1 MIRRPPRSTR
11 TDTLF
16 PYTTL
21 FRSGEAFNLRLE
33 VIEQQAQ
40 NVPPD
45 RELGTD
51 RPGRSHSS
59 VGPGR
64 SAMQET
70 DFHEQAE
77 DRFIAE
83 VAGFLGDHSRI
94 NGNNVVVIAPPRTL
108 GRLRPHS
115 PNGTAQHVIPE
126 IRKDLTGHT
135 VADNTRQPLDVELC
149 TKTGA

>member
-21 FRSGEAFNLRLE
+21 FRS
-33 VIEQQAQ
+33 
-40 NVPPD
+40 
-45 RELGTD
+45 
-51 RPGRSHSS
+51 
-59 VGPGR
+59 
-64 SAMQET
+64 MQET

-94 NGNNVVVIAPPRTL
+94 NGNNVVVISPPRTL
-108 GRLRPHS
+108 GRLRQHY
-115 PNGTAQHVIPE
+115 PNGPAARVIAE
-126 IRKDLTGHT
+126 IPNALTGHPLT
-135 VADNTRQPLDVELC
+135 DIPRLLSDSEVCSKSCASTGSLSKYPLIVRLAQPN
-149 TKTGA
+149 AFN

>member
-1 MIRRPPRSTR
+1 MRVPRG
-11 TDTLF
+11 
-16 PYTTL
+16 TTVL
-21 FRSGEAFNLRLE
+21 VADGGKMLLLENRGEAFNLRLE

-40 NVPPD
+40 NIPPD

-108 GRLRPHS
+108 GRLRQHY
-115 PNGTAQHVIPE
+115 PNGTADRVIAE
-126 IRKDLTGHT
+126 IPKDLTGHP
-135 VADNTRQPLDVELC
+135 VNDIARLLSDYEV
-149 TKTGA
+149 

>member
-1 MIRRPPRSTR
+1 MLLLENR
-11 TDTLF
+11 
-16 PYTTL
+16 
-21 FRSGEAFNLRLE
+21 GEAFNLRLE

-94 NGNNVVVIAPPRTL
+94 NGNNVVVIAPPR
-108 GRLRPHS
+108 S
-115 PNGTAQHVIPE
+115 E
-126 IRKDLTGHT
+126 EHT
-135 VADNTRQPLDVELC
+135 SELQSLMRISYAVFC
-149 TKTGA
+149 LKKKKNIQ